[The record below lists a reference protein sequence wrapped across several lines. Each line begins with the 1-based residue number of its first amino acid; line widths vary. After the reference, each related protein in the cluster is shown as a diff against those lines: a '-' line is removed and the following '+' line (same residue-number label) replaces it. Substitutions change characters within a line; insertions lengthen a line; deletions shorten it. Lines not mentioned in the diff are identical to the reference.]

1 MNGKLSSS
9 LNAGKNTQQT
19 HQDSAAFAKLRH
31 LENRM
36 NEVETDLNNV
46 EQQVTENTN
55 ALTNLSENVT
65 TKNVTTNKVS
75 ADVVTSENIVSGNV
89 NSMNV
94 DADTVTSDKVNANNI
109 EVTHSVYAD
118 TVDVEKSIANVGQFV
133 ETHTITANNTTTNSE
148 TLNVATTA
156 NLTGQVNVDGDMTFT
171 KDNGLSKLQGQYLE
185 IDAANVVITNDKKDK
200 LALYVPGENG
210 AAVFGGSITSQDTI
224 AAKNLII
231 TDEAHIKGLNVEGLV
246 LDNPT
251 IKNIKGTDELTTTAL
266 VLDNDGKLVVKK
278 VANEVP
284 GAVANALY
292 VKKEKNKTYQ
302 LADEWAADENVRK
315 VPVSSNAQ
323 FVYYAN
329 TNEYYLTNKNGDS
342 LKLDNFTTFNQAMTS
357 LAHKNFVYIF
367 NIENNKCEVERIDT
381 NNMAVGPK
389 FDITQYVGNIS
400 SLGDSSGLLF
410 NKILY
415 QPVIEGAVLN
425 DDIPTVCFIGTSNYL
440 DLTDMTV
447 KTRDV
452 AFNGNNTYI
461 LTRSGNWLELTGNL
475 SSEKYYLTN
484 GKYSS
489 VEDTALGTAPSCA
502 DVNETSQLY
511 YIDAPVYGGGGDGKL
526 LYVDGG
532 ILRETPLTNIPGY
545 KAGSGFFGTIDTDD
559 NIIGFYP
566 DNIIIPGAIT
576 PCNIYTYGYYPRE
589 YFSVTV
595 YYTDLVTI
603 DKNKVEVYGKTFYT
617 DGEWYD
623 VIVEN
628 VTELLE
634 FIKKPKD
641 SKRYKVLY
649 KGKDDLIFD
658 TSDTNQFPMK
668 AVGSFDIYNAEA
680 NGADRIKLKLGGTP
694 GTSNKIAQLMYYCHW
709 YGFDTEVS
717 LVLCRD
723 NTNGL
728 LQIND
733 CSLSFNTVNA
743 VPTAKYYLGIGES
756 NNVTYNTV
764 DIPRNLFLAEESTNN
779 KLVDVYFYECHKVL
793 FKGKEDVNAYKY
805 RDITFYKCSECE
817 ANVTTDSNLIPIQ
830 YGPGANVVYN
840 SNNGRTLDISFRQI
854 NSIN

>member
-1 MNGKLSSS
+1 MNGKLNSS

-19 HQDSAAFAKLRH
+19 YQDSAAFAKLRH

-36 NEVETDLNNV
+36 NGVENDLNNV
-46 EQQVTENTN
+46 EQQVSGNTS
-55 ALTNLSENVT
+55 AITNLSENVT
-65 TKNVTTNKVS
+65 TKNVDTTKLRADTINAVNVVS
-75 ADVVTSENIVSGNV
+75 DNI

-94 DADTVTSDKVNANNI
+94 DAGTVTSDKVNANNI

-133 ETHTITANNTTTNSE
+133 ETHTTTANNTTTNSE
-148 TLNVATTA
+148 TLNVATGA

-185 IDAANVVITNDKKDK
+185 IDAANVVITNDRKDK

-210 AAVFGGSITSQDTI
+210 AAVFGGSVTSQDTI
-224 AAKNLII
+224 TAKNLIV
-231 TDEAHIKGLNVEGLV
+231 TDGANIKGLNLEGVV

-251 IKNIKGTDELTTTAL
+251 IENIKGTDELTTTAL

-278 VANEVP
+278 VANEVA
-284 GAVANALY
+284 GSVATALD
-292 VKKEKNKTYQ
+292 VKKENKTYH
-302 LADEWAADENVRK
+302 LANEWVADETVRK
-315 VPVSSNAQ
+315 VPVSSTAQ

-329 TNEYYLTNKNGDS
+329 TDEYYLTNENGGS
-342 LKLDNFTTFNQAMTS
+342 LKLDKFTTLNQTVTS

-389 FDITQYVGNIS
+389 FDITQYVGDIS
-400 SLGDSSGLLF
+400 SIGDSSSLLF

-415 QPVIEGAVLN
+415 QPVMTGAVLN

-440 DLTDMTV
+440 DLSDMTV

-452 AFNGNNTYI
+452 AFNGDKTYI
-461 LTRSGNWLELTGNL
+461 LTRSGNWLELTGNI
-475 SSEKYYLTN
+475 SYGKYYLTN

-489 VEDTALGTAPSCA
+489 VEDAALGTQPGCA
-502 DVNETSQLY
+502 DVNSTAQLY
-511 YIDAPVYGGGGDGKL
+511 YIDAPVYGGDDGKL
-526 LYVDGG
+526 LYVDSGV
-532 ILRETPLTNIPGY
+532 LKETPLADIPGY
-545 KAGSGFFGTIDTDD
+545 KAVSGYFGTIDTDV
-559 NIIGFYP
+559 IGFYP
-566 DNIIIPGAIT
+566 DSIITPGAIT

-589 YFSVTV
+589 YFSATV
-595 YYTDLVTI
+595 SYSDLITI
-603 DKNKVEVYGKTFYT
+603 NSNKVEVYGKTFYT
-617 DGEWYD
+617 DGQWYD
-623 VIVEN
+623 AIVEN

-641 SKRYKVLY
+641 SKRYRVLY
-649 KGKDDLIFD
+649 RGKDDLVFD
-658 TSDTNQFPMK
+658 TSNTDQFPMN
-668 AVGSFDIYNAEA
+668 AVGSFDIYNTEA
-680 NGADRIKLKLGGTP
+680 NGANRIKLKLGGTP
-694 GTSNKIAQLMYYCHW
+694 GTSNKISQLMYYCHW

-756 NNVTYNTV
+756 RNVTYNTV

-779 KLVDVYFYECHKVL
+779 KLVDVYLYKCHNVL
-793 FKGKEDVNAYKY
+793 FKGKEDISAYKY
-805 RDITFYKCSECE
+805 KDITFYKCSECE
-817 ANVTTDSNLIPIQ
+817 ANVKTDSNLIPMQ

-840 SNNGRTLDISFRQI
+840 SNNGRDISISFQPI
-854 NSIN
+854 DSIN